1 MRNYLWIY
9 ILGVIAASSFFWF
22 IITLSRDIVLVKKL
36 KLAKASFMLNFTLL
50 FISLS
55 SVGLIIYLFTSLK
68 EQIKLLG

>member
-1 MRNYLWIY
+1 MREYLWVY
-9 ILGVIAASSFFWF
+9 ILGVIAAISFFWF
-22 IITLSRDIVLVKKL
+22 IITLSRDILLVKKL
-36 KLAKASFMLNFTLL
+36 KLAKVSFTLNFTLL